1 MIGRFKT
8 WYETGWS
15 WVRNQDLL
23 VLLLSLGVALG
34 AWAFI
39 ELVDEVREGSTL
51 GIDERIIRALRNS
64 QNPAIPLGPPW
75 LEVVMRDVTALGGV
89 AVLTLVTAAVAGFVA
104 IRRQFHALGLLVAA
118 IGGGLL
124 LNLALKALIDRARP
138 GIVPHLMH
146 ETSASFPS
154 GHSMLSAV
162 VYITL
167 GALLARLV
175 EGMRLRVYIL
185 VVALLFSFLVGISR
199 AYLGVHYPT
208 DILAGWTLG
217 SLWAVICWLVAR
229 FLQNRGQVESPR

>member
-1 MIGRFKT
+1 
-8 WYETGWS
+8 
-15 WVRNQDLL
+15 
-23 VLLLSLGVALG
+23 
-34 AWAFI
+34 
-39 ELVDEVREGSTL
+39 
-51 GIDERIIRALRNS
+51 
-64 QNPAIPLGPPW
+64 
-75 LEVVMRDVTALGGV
+75 
-89 AVLTLVTAAVAGFVA
+89 VAGFVA

-124 LNLALKALIDRARP
+124 LNLALKTLIDRARP
-138 GIVPHLMH
+138 EVVPHLMQ

-175 EGMRLRVYIL
+175 EGIKLRVYIL
-185 VVALLFSFLVGISR
+185 VVALLFTLLVGVSR

-217 SLWAVICWLVAR
+217 SLWAVICWLVVR
-229 FLQNRGQVESPR
+229 FLQRRGTVESAK